1 MYSVYQLLIISCVIC
16 NLTGNFCKTEVSC
29 INFSRHLILLQLFYL
44 TFACQILNQQ
54 VFNFFPTYKNFRL
67 NLKLFFKVTFNLTF
81 LKNDWERGS
90 MEEKLHRKLI
100 FGNFEIDFE
109 SFLKSYLFSNFNSCR
124 ERFHKKYERFWL
136 DRVWVHE
143 NYLRQNVTPSV
154 CWKANVSFNI
164 CTTYLAWNF
173 LMV

>member
-1 MYSVYQLLIISCVIC
+1 MLRTVYQLLIISCIIC

-29 INFSRHLILLQLFYL
+29 INFSRHLNLLQLFYL

-54 VFNFFPTYKNFRL
+54 VFNFFPSYKIFRL
-67 NLKLFFKVTFNLTF
+67 NLKVFLRLLLTF
-81 LKNDWERGS
+81 LKDDWERGS

-124 ERFHKKYERFWL
+124 ERFYKKYERFWL
-136 DRVWVHE
+136 DRV
-143 NYLRQNVTPSV
+143 
-154 CWKANVSFNI
+154 
-164 CTTYLAWNF
+164 
-173 LMV
+173 